1 MSDESADEIHEREE
15 IDPGVPIAELAGFEH
30 DASTGFLPRFR
41 RAVQRRT
48 MVAQLTNFSASMPL
62 AVLMEFWL
70 ILVEQLSPKST
81 RKDARRE
88 DKTS

>member
-1 MSDESADEIHEREE
+1 MSDDSAGEMRESEE
-15 IDPGVPIAELAGFEH
+15 IDPGVPIGGLAGFEH
-30 DASTGFLPRFR
+30 DASTGFLSRFR

-48 MVAQLTNFSASMPL
+48 MIAQLTTFSASMPV

-70 ILVEQLSPKST
+70 LLVEQLSPKST
-81 RKDARRE
+81 RKEVRRG